1 MRAQFVLSEIGIG
14 LRRNLTMTIAVVVT
28 VAISLAL
35 FGSGLLIRKQVETM
49 KDFWYDKVEVSVY
62 LCGELSQAPTCG
74 GQAVT
79 DAQRA
84 ELETDL
90 RAMPEVDQVF
100 YESQQEAYE
109 HFQRQFADSP
119 DLVENVTA
127 DVLPESFRVKLDDPT
142 QFSVVAQAF
151 SDRPGVEEVQDQK
164 ALLEGFFNVLNK
176 LQLLALIIAAVQV
189 LAAVL
194 LISNTIRVAAYSR
207 RRETGIMRLVG
218 ASNLYIQLPFLLE
231 GVLAGL
237 VGVAAMKAAEKVEQR
252 VSGRPNSCVPGRTRQ
267 TMATGSAGQDEQPLL
282 WNHAMHWSTGATL
295 GALRGVWAAVGLRG
309 PRADLAHTVVRLAFD
324 QSLENGTGV
333 GAPPHTWPVDEQ
345 LVDVLHKAFYSFATG
360 FVADRF
366 VAPRLQSGRGRV
378 SH

>member
-35 FGSGLLIRKQVETM
+35 FGSGLLIRTQVETM

-62 LCGELSQAPTCG
+62 LCGELSDAVTCG

-79 DAQRA
+79 DEQRA
-84 ELETDL
+84 ALEADL
-90 RAMPEVDQVF
+90 RAMPEVERVF
-100 YESQQEAYE
+100 YESQQDAFE
-109 HFQRQFADSP
+109 HFQEQFADSP

-127 DVLPESFRVKLDDPT
+127 DVLPESFRVKLDDPR
-142 QFSVVAQAF
+142 QFAAVARAF
-151 SDRPGVEEVQDQK
+151 RDRPGVEEVQDQK
-164 ALLEGFFNVLNK
+164 ALLEGFFSVLSK

-237 VGVAAMKAAEKVEQR
+237 VGAAFA
-252 VSGRPNSCVPGRTRQ
+252 S
-267 TMATGSAGQDEQPLL
+267 
-282 WNHAMHWSTGATL
+282 
-295 GALRGVWAAVGLRG
+295 GALLALKEFLIDRQLRPTFAFTAFVGWG
-309 PRADLAHTVVRLAFD
+309 
-324 QSLENGTGV
+324 
-333 GAPPHTWPVDEQ
+333 
-345 LVDVLHKAFYSFATG
+345 DVLAILPILFATG
-360 FVADRF
+360 ALLAGLSSFVTLR
-366 VAPRLQSGRGRV
+366 RHLRV
-378 SH
+378 

>member
-62 LCGELSQAPTCG
+62 LCGEASRSATCG
-74 GQAVT
+74 GAAVT
-79 DAQRA
+79 DAQRV
-84 ELETDL
+84 ELEADL
-90 RAMPEVDQVF
+90 RSLPEVDEVF
-100 YESQQEAYE
+100 YESQQQAYE
-109 HFQRQFADSP
+109 RFTEQFADSP

-142 QFSVVAQAF
+142 QFEAVAIAF
-151 SDRPGVEEVQDQK
+151 QDRPGVEEVQDQK
-164 ALLEGFFNVLNK
+164 ALLEGFFDVLSK
-176 LQLLALIIAAVQV
+176 LQMLALIIAAVQV
-189 LAAVL
+189 LAALL

-237 VGVAAMKAAEKVEQR
+237 VGAALASGALAALKKFLIDDQLRPTFEFTAF
-252 VSGRPNSCVPGRTRQ
+252 VSWGDVLAILPI
-267 TMATGSAGQDEQPLL
+267 LFL
-282 WNHAMHWSTGATL
+282 TGALLAGLSSFVTL
-295 GALRGVWAAVGLRG
+295 RRHLRV
-309 PRADLAHTVVRLAFD
+309 
-324 QSLENGTGV
+324 
-333 GAPPHTWPVDEQ
+333 
-345 LVDVLHKAFYSFATG
+345 
-360 FVADRF
+360 
-366 VAPRLQSGRGRV
+366 
-378 SH
+378 

>member
-62 LCGELSQAPTCG
+62 LCGELSDRPTCG
-74 GQAVT
+74 GQAVS

-84 ELETDL
+84 ALEAEL
-90 RAMPEVDQVF
+90 RAMPQVDEVF
-100 YESQQEAYE
+100 YESQQDAYE
-109 HFQRQFADSP
+109 HFQEQFADSP

-142 QFSVVAQAF
+142 QFQVVAEAF
-151 SDRPGVEEVQDQK
+151 VGRPGVEEVQDQK
-164 ALLEGFFNVLNK
+164 ALLEGFFSVLNK
-176 LQLLALIIAAVQV
+176 LQLLALIIAGVQV

-237 VGVAAMKAAEKVEQR
+237 VGAAFA
-252 VSGRPNSCVPGRTRQ
+252 SGALLALKEFLIDRQLRPTFAFTAFVGWDDVLAILPI
-267 TMATGSAGQDEQPLL
+267 LFL
-282 WNHAMHWSTGATL
+282 TGALLAGLSSFVTL
-295 GALRGVWAAVGLRG
+295 RRHLRV
-309 PRADLAHTVVRLAFD
+309 
-324 QSLENGTGV
+324 
-333 GAPPHTWPVDEQ
+333 
-345 LVDVLHKAFYSFATG
+345 
-360 FVADRF
+360 
-366 VAPRLQSGRGRV
+366 
-378 SH
+378 

>member
-74 GQAVT
+74 GQAVS
-79 DAQRA
+79 DSQRA
-84 ELETDL
+84 ELEADL
-90 RAMPEVDQVF
+90 RAMPEVDEVY
-100 YESQQEAYE
+100 YESQQAAYE
-109 HFQRQFADSP
+109 LFQEQFADSP

-142 QFSVVAQAF
+142 QFAVVAQAF
-151 SDRPGVEEVQDQK
+151 RGRPGVEEVQDQK
-164 ALLEGFFNVLNK
+164 ALLEGFFDVLTK
-176 LQLLALIIAAVQV
+176 LQLLALIIAGVQV

-237 VGVAAMKAAEKVEQR
+237 VGAAFA
-252 VSGRPNSCVPGRTRQ
+252 SGALLALKEFLIDRQLRPAFAFTAFVGWDDVLAILPI
-267 TMATGSAGQDEQPLL
+267 LFL
-282 WNHAMHWSTGATL
+282 TGALLAGLSSFVTL
-295 GALRGVWAAVGLRG
+295 RRHLRV
-309 PRADLAHTVVRLAFD
+309 
-324 QSLENGTGV
+324 
-333 GAPPHTWPVDEQ
+333 
-345 LVDVLHKAFYSFATG
+345 
-360 FVADRF
+360 
-366 VAPRLQSGRGRV
+366 
-378 SH
+378 

>member
-62 LCGELSQAPTCG
+62 LCGAVSDSPTCE

-79 DAQRA
+79 DDQRA
-84 ELETDL
+84 ALEADL
-90 RAMPEVDQVF
+90 RAMPEVDEVY
-100 YESQQEAYE
+100 YESQQDAYE
-109 HFQRQFADSP
+109 LFQEQFSDSP

-142 QFSVVAQAF
+142 QFQVVAEAF
-151 SDRPGVEEVQDQK
+151 VGRPGVEEVQDQK
-164 ALLEGFFNVLNK
+164 ALLEGFFSVLNK
-176 LQLLALIIAAVQV
+176 LQLLALIIAGVQV

-207 RRETGIMRLVG
+207 RRETSIMRLVG

-237 VGVAAMKAAEKVEQR
+237 VGAAFA
-252 VSGRPNSCVPGRTRQ
+252 SGALLALKEFLIDRQLRPTFAFTAFVGWGDVLAILPV
-267 TMATGSAGQDEQPLL
+267 LFL
-282 WNHAMHWSTGATL
+282 TGALLAGLSSFVTL
-295 GALRGVWAAVGLRG
+295 RRHLRV
-309 PRADLAHTVVRLAFD
+309 
-324 QSLENGTGV
+324 
-333 GAPPHTWPVDEQ
+333 
-345 LVDVLHKAFYSFATG
+345 
-360 FVADRF
+360 
-366 VAPRLQSGRGRV
+366 
-378 SH
+378 

>member
-62 LCGELSQAPTCG
+62 LCGELSDAPTCG
-74 GQAVT
+74 GQAVS

-84 ELETDL
+84 ELEADL
-90 RAMPEVDQVF
+90 RAMPQVDEVF
-100 YESQQEAYE
+100 YESQQDAYE
-109 HFQRQFADSP
+109 HFQEQFADSP

-142 QFSVVAQAF
+142 QFAVVAEAF
-151 SDRPGVEEVQDQK
+151 VNRPGVEEVQDQK
-164 ALLEGFFNVLNK
+164 ALLEGFFSVLNK
-176 LQLLALIIAAVQV
+176 LQLLALIIAGVQV

-237 VGVAAMKAAEKVEQR
+237 VGAAFASGALVALKEFLIDRQL
-252 VSGRPNSCVPGRTRQ
+252 RPTFEFTAFVGWDDVLAILPI
-267 TMATGSAGQDEQPLL
+267 LFL
-282 WNHAMHWSTGATL
+282 TGALLAGLSSFVTL
-295 GALRGVWAAVGLRG
+295 RRHLRV
-309 PRADLAHTVVRLAFD
+309 
-324 QSLENGTGV
+324 
-333 GAPPHTWPVDEQ
+333 
-345 LVDVLHKAFYSFATG
+345 
-360 FVADRF
+360 
-366 VAPRLQSGRGRV
+366 
-378 SH
+378 